1 MNNFGFYILIIGLTL
16 SIYSVLT
23 FIYGEKS
30 KDKKVINSATR
41 SFYLTGLMI
50 FISSITLIINFLRND
65 FSNIYVFNHSSTDMN
80 PFLTFVAFY
89 AGNEGSLLFILLVH
103 IIASIAMFKFVSEK
117 NKTRLNYPLAT
128 INAMSA
134 FYFCVL
140 IFFANPFEAINVLP
154 IEGKGINPL
163 LRHPGMY
170 IHPPLLMSGLSLITI
185 PFVLSHGSI
194 YDKTN
199 NPEWKKY
206 LRTWALIS
214 WAVLGAGLL
223 IGAWWAYTILGWG
236 GYWGWDPIE
245 NVGLMPWLVLTA
257 FIHSIIVEE
266 RRGMFRLW
274 NVILISIAYILALL
288 GIFINRGGPVVSVH
302 SFAASTLGFLF
313 LSYLI
318 VMSVF
323 ALMTIM
329 INYKRLKNDQNR
341 INSYLSREVSF
352 LLNNILLVATSM
364 VILWGV
370 IFPVIS
376 ILFTGTEISVSAPY
390 FNKTAGPLLLCV
402 VLLMGIGPVLSWNK
416 TSYKVILKR
425 ISIPLIFSMISIVI
439 LLLYNIKNFFPLI
452 SIGSIIFVFFIVVT
466 EWFNGTKLRMKN
478 NSNPFKAFITMIV
491 SNRGRNGGYIV
502 HIAILSLALG
512 IIGTKFYDQRMDVSI
527 NTSESISFSDYRIH
541 FKEIQNSSI
550 NNNEITKA
558 IFEIYRK
565 EKDKQKY
572 LGDLIA
578 THSYYPNHNQI
589 SVRSGIISSPIE
601 DLYIIPKDFINK
613 KNMTIRIAINPLAW
627 WIWVSGPI
635 FIIGTLVALWP
646 EKSKEKN

>member
-30 KDKKVINSATR
+30 KDNKVIKSATR

-50 FISSITLIINFLRND
+50 FISSISLIINFLRND

-103 IIASIAMFKFVSEK
+103 IIASIAMFKFVSKK
-117 NKTRLNYPLAT
+117 NKTKLNYPLAT
-128 INAMSA
+128 INAMSS
-134 FYFCVL
+134 FYFFVL
-140 IFFANPFEAINVLP
+140 IFFANPFEAINTLP
-154 IEGKGINPL
+154 IDGKGINPL

-170 IHPPLLMSGLSLITI
+170 IHPPLLMSGLSLISI

-194 YDKTN
+194 YDTTN

-274 NVILISIAYILALL
+274 NIILISIAYILALL

-318 VMSVF
+318 VMSLF

-329 INYKRLKNDQNR
+329 INYRRLKNDQNK

-352 LLNNILLVATSM
+352 LLNNILLLATSL
-364 VILWGV
+364 VVLWGV

-390 FNKTAGPLLLCV
+390 FNKTAGPLLLTV

-452 SIGSIIFVFFIVVT
+452 SIGSIIFVFFIVLT

-478 NSNPFKAFITMIV
+478 DSNPLKAFITMIV

-512 IIGTKFYDQRMDVSI
+512 IIGTKFYDQRIDVSI
-527 NTSESISFSDYRIH
+527 NTSESVSFRDYRIH

-558 IFEIYRK
+558 TFEIYK
-565 EKDKQKY
+565 EEKNKQKY

-578 THSYYPNHNQI
+578 THSYYPKHNQI
-589 SVRSGIISSPIE
+589 SVRSGIISNPIE
-601 DLYIIPKDFINK
+601 DLYIIPKDFINS
-613 KNMTIRIAINPLAW
+613 KNMTVRIAINPLAW

-635 FIIGTLVALWP
+635 FIIGTVVALWP
-646 EKSKEKN
+646 ENSKEKN

>member
-30 KDKKVINSATR
+30 KDNKVIKSATR

-50 FISSITLIINFLRND
+50 FISSISLIINFLRND
-65 FSNIYVFNHSSTDMN
+65 FSNIYVFNHSSIDMN

-103 IIASIAMFKFVSEK
+103 IIASIAMFKFVSKK
-117 NKTRLNYPLAT
+117 NKTKLNYPLAT
-128 INAMSA
+128 INAMSS
-134 FYFCVL
+134 FYFFVL
-140 IFFANPFEAINVLP
+140 IFFANPFEAINTLP
-154 IEGKGINPL
+154 IDGKGINPL

-170 IHPPLLMSGLSLITI
+170 IHPPLLMSGLSLISI

-194 YDKTN
+194 YDTTN

-274 NVILISIAYILALL
+274 NIILISIAYILALL

-318 VMSVF
+318 AMSLF

-329 INYKRLKNDQNR
+329 INYRRLKNDQNK

-352 LLNNILLVATSM
+352 LLNNILLVATSL
-364 VILWGV
+364 VVLWGV

-390 FNKTAGPLLLCV
+390 FNKTAGPLLLTV

-416 TSYKVILKR
+416 TSYKVILKK

-512 IIGTKFYDQRMDVSI
+512 IIGTKFYDQRIDVSI
-527 NTSESISFSDYRIH
+527 NTSESVSFRDYRIH

-558 IFEIYRK
+558 TFEIYK
-565 EKDKQKY
+565 EEKDKQKY

-578 THSYYPNHNQI
+578 THSYYPKHNQI
-589 SVRSGIISSPIE
+589 SVRSGIMSNPIE
-601 DLYIIPKDFINK
+601 DLYIIPKDFINS
-613 KNMTIRIAINPLAW
+613 KNMTVRIAINPLAW

-635 FIIGTLVALWP
+635 FIIGTVVALWP
-646 EKSKEKN
+646 ENSKEKN

>member
-1 MNNFGFYILIIGLTL
+1 MNNFGFYILIIGLSL

-23 FIYGEKS
+23 FLYGEKS
-30 KDKKVINSATR
+30 KDKKVISSATR

-103 IIASIAMFKFVSEK
+103 IIASIAMFKFVSKK
-117 NKTRLNYPLAT
+117 NKTKLNYPLAT
-128 INAMSA
+128 INAMSS
-134 FYFCVL
+134 FYFFVL
-140 IFFANPFEAINVLP
+140 IFFANPFEAINILP
-154 IEGKGINPL
+154 IDGKGINPL

-170 IHPPLLMSGLSLITI
+170 IHPPLLMSGLSLISI

-194 YDKTN
+194 YDTTN

-274 NVILISIAYILALL
+274 NIILISIAYILALL

-302 SFAASTLGFLF
+302 SFASSTLGFLF

-318 VMSVF
+318 VMSLF

-329 INYKRLKNDQNR
+329 INYRRLKNDQNK

-352 LLNNILLVATSM
+352 LLNNILLVATSL

-390 FNKTAGPLLLCV
+390 FNKTAGPLLLTL

-478 NSNPFKAFITMIV
+478 DSNPLKAFITMIV

-527 NTSESISFSDYRIH
+527 NTSESVSFRDYRIH

-558 IFEIYRK
+558 TFEIYK
-565 EKDKQKY
+565 EEKDKQKY

-578 THSYYPNHNQI
+578 THSYYPKHNQI
-589 SVRSGIISSPIE
+589 SVRSGIISNPIE
-601 DLYIIPKDFINK
+601 DLYIIPKDFINS
-613 KNMTIRIAINPLAW
+613 KNMTVRIAINPLAW

-635 FIIGTLVALWP
+635 FIIGTVVALWP
-646 EKSKEKN
+646 ENSKEKN

>member
-23 FIYGEKS
+23 FLYGEKS

-103 IIASIAMFKFVSEK
+103 IIASIAMFKFVSKK
-117 NKTRLNYPLAT
+117 NKTKLNYPLAT
-128 INAMSA
+128 INAMSS

-140 IFFANPFEAINVLP
+140 IFFANPFEAINVFP

-274 NVILISIAYILALL
+274 NIILISIAYILALL

-302 SFAASTLGFLF
+302 SFAASNLGFLF

-329 INYKRLKNDQNR
+329 INYRRLKNDQNK

-352 LLNNILLVATSM
+352 LLNNILLVATSL
-364 VILWGV
+364 VVLWGV

-491 SNRGRNGGYIV
+491 SYRGRNGGYIV

-527 NTSESISFSDYRIH
+527 NTSESISFRDYRIH

-572 LGDLIA
+572 LGNLTA

-635 FIIGTLVALWP
+635 FIIGTVVALWP
-646 EKSKEKN
+646 ENSKEKN

>member
-23 FIYGEKS
+23 FLYGEKS

-103 IIASIAMFKFVSEK
+103 IIASIAMFKFVSKK
-117 NKTRLNYPLAT
+117 NKTKLNYPLAT
-128 INAMSA
+128 INAMSS
-134 FYFCVL
+134 FYFFVL
-140 IFFANPFEAINVLP
+140 IFFANPFEAINISP
-154 IEGKGINPL
+154 IDGKGINPL

-170 IHPPLLMSGLSLITI
+170 IHPPLLMSGLSMISI

-274 NVILISIAYILALL
+274 NIILISIAYILALL

-329 INYKRLKNDQNR
+329 INYRRLKNDQNK

-352 LLNNILLVATSM
+352 LLNNILLVATSL
-364 VILWGV
+364 VVLWGV

-527 NTSESISFSDYRIH
+527 NTSESINFSDYRIH
-541 FKEIQNSSI
+541 FKEIQNRSI

-572 LGDLIA
+572 LGDLVA
-578 THSYYPNHNQI
+578 MHSYYPNHNQI
-589 SVRSGIISSPIE
+589 SVRSGIISSTIE

-613 KNMTIRIAINPLAW
+613 KKMTIRIAINPLAW

-635 FIIGTLVALWP
+635 FIIGTVVALLP
-646 EKSKEKN
+646 ENSKEKN

>member
-23 FIYGEKS
+23 FLYGEKS
-30 KDKKVINSATR
+30 KDKKVINSAIR

-103 IIASIAMFKFVSEK
+103 IIASIAMFKFVSKK
-117 NKTRLNYPLAT
+117 NKTKLNYPLAT
-128 INAMSA
+128 INAMSS

-140 IFFANPFEAINVLP
+140 IFFANPFEAINVFP

-329 INYKRLKNDQNR
+329 INYRRLKNDQNK

-352 LLNNILLVATSM
+352 LLNNILLVATSL
-364 VILWGV
+364 VVLWGV

-527 NTSESISFSDYRIH
+527 NTSESINFSDYRIH
-541 FKEIQNSSI
+541 FKEIQNRSI

-572 LGDLIA
+572 LGDLVA
-578 THSYYPNHNQI
+578 MHSYYPNHNQI

-635 FIIGTLVALWP
+635 FILGTVVALWP
-646 EKSKEKN
+646 ENSKEKN

>member
-1 MNNFGFYILIIGLTL
+1 
-16 SIYSVLT
+16 
-23 FIYGEKS
+23 
-30 KDKKVINSATR
+30 
-41 SFYLTGLMI
+41 
-50 FISSITLIINFLRND
+50 
-65 FSNIYVFNHSSTDMN
+65 
-80 PFLTFVAFY
+80 
-89 AGNEGSLLFILLVH
+89 
-103 IIASIAMFKFVSEK
+103 
-117 NKTRLNYPLAT
+117 
-128 INAMSA
+128 
-134 FYFCVL
+134 
-140 IFFANPFEAINVLP
+140 
-154 IEGKGINPL
+154 
-163 LRHPGMY
+163 
-170 IHPPLLMSGLSLITI
+170 
-185 PFVLSHGSI
+185 
-194 YDKTN
+194 
-199 NPEWKKY
+199 
-206 LRTWALIS
+206 
-214 WAVLGAGLL
+214 
-223 IGAWWAYTILGWG
+223 
-236 GYWGWDPIE
+236 
-245 NVGLMPWLVLTA
+245 
-257 FIHSIIVEE
+257 
-266 RRGMFRLW
+266 
-274 NVILISIAYILALL
+274 
-288 GIFINRGGPVVSVH
+288 
-302 SFAASTLGFLF
+302 
-313 LSYLI
+313 
-318 VMSVF
+318 
-323 ALMTIM
+323 
-329 INYKRLKNDQNR
+329 
-341 INSYLSREVSF
+341 
-352 LLNNILLVATSM
+352 M

>member
-23 FIYGEKS
+23 FLYGEKS

-103 IIASIAMFKFVSEK
+103 IIASIAMFKFVSKK
-117 NKTRLNYPLAT
+117 NKTKLNYPLAT
-128 INAMSA
+128 INAMSS

-140 IFFANPFEAINVLP
+140 IFFANPFEAINVFP

-194 YDKTN
+194 YDTTN

-274 NVILISIAYILALL
+274 NIILISIAYILALL

-302 SFAASTLGFLF
+302 SFAASNLGFLF

-329 INYKRLKNDQNR
+329 INYRRLKNDQNK

-352 LLNNILLVATSM
+352 LLNNILLVATSL
-364 VILWGV
+364 VVLWGV

-527 NTSESISFSDYRIH
+527 NTSESISFRDYRIH

-572 LGDLIA
+572 LGNLTA

-635 FIIGTLVALWP
+635 FILGTVVALWP
-646 EKSKEKN
+646 ENSKEKN